1 MEFFERF
8 KNALFL
14 IAVLLAQ
21 TIALAMQVRR
31 PVDPS
36 EPDGP
41 QVRLVRLWGAAAV
54 TPVERAAHA
63 LGSGV
68 RNGWSNYIDLRHVR
82 RNNQELRQQIQAMRI
97 SEAAIS
103 EDALAGRRLEKLLAF
118 RAQYVG
124 STVVAQV
131 IGSSGSEQTRVLTI
145 DKGWRDGLKPDMAVV
160 TQDGIVGKLR
170 DVFPTTSQVLEINDP
185 TSGAGVLLAT
195 TRSRAILRGTTTGGL
210 QIGNLT
216 ADSRIKPGEI
226 ILTSGGDQVYP
237 KGLTVGTVRSI
248 VQDPERQLYTDI
260 AVVPAV
266 DLSRVE
272 EVLVITQMQ
281 SDLPQ
286 GTQDDLS
293 AAEAKHAADLSAEH
307 LPGTETP
314 AGSQPGPNGAAPPI
328 NAVSRPLPSVH
339 TDRFSSGATPPAA
352 AMTPGAVTTKPASNP
367 AERNS
372 GEASPS
378 GRRQPPSAGD
388 VPPGSEPQTPP

>member
-1 MEFFERF
+1 MEFFNRF

-21 TIALAMQVRR
+21 TISLAMQVRR

-63 LGSGV
+63 VGSGL
-68 RNGWSNYIDLRHVR
+68 RNGWLNYIDLRHVR
-82 RNNQELRQQIQAMRI
+82 RDNQELRQQIEAMRI

-103 EDALAGRRLEKLLAF
+103 EDALEGRRLEKLLAF
-118 RAQYVG
+118 RERYVG

-131 IGSSGSEQTRVLTI
+131 IGSSGSEQSHVLTI
-145 DKGWRDGLKPDMAVV
+145 DKGWRDGLKPDMAVI

-185 TSGAGVLLAT
+185 TSGAGVLLST

-216 ADSRIKPGEI
+216 ADSRIKPGEVV
-226 ILTSGGDQVYP
+226 LTSGGDQVYP
-237 KGLTVGTVRSI
+237 KGLTVGTVRNI
-248 VQDPERQLYTDI
+248 VQDPERQLYIDI
-260 AVVPAV
+260 AITPAV

-281 SDLPQ
+281 SDPAQ

-293 AAEAKHAADLSAEH
+293 AAEAKRAADLSAEK
-307 LPGTETP
+307 LPGTEPPGTNP
-314 AGSQPGPNGAAPPI
+314 AAPNGAALP
-328 NAVSRPLPSVH
+328 AVPRPLPAVH
-339 TDRFSSGATPPAA
+339 ADRFSSGATPRAA
-352 AMTPGAVTTKPASNP
+352 DMTPGAVTTSPVTNP
-367 AERNS
+367 VERNS
-372 GEASPS
+372 GEASPQIRKPPQS
-378 GRRQPPSAGD
+378 GGAAPL
-388 VPPGSEPQTPP
+388 GSDPQTPP